1 MVFNMKPQPYIH
13 SARGK
18 GNDSFRGMGT
28 CFTVRNAGFYLTSRN
43 LSIVQLE
50 LISRHMHSLRP
61 NKGQLTL
68 ICKYFRDAN
77 ENYYSY

>member
-1 MVFNMKPQPYIH
+1 MGFNMKPQPYVH
-13 SARGK
+13 STRGK
-18 GNDSFRGMGT
+18 GNDSFRGMGP
-28 CFTVRNAGFYLTSRN
+28 CFTVRNAHFFPTSIN

-61 NKGQLTL
+61 NKGQLIL